1 MSLSLQLGHEVLA
14 SVVSLGATLRVLAF
28 MAVMAREATRMAFH
42 HSIPWEDKKR
52 LYGSYGKWAVDLAE
66 AFCPESDVA
75 CVERE
80 AKRLYEARITRR

>member
-1 MSLSLQLGHEVLA
+1 MLSSLQLEPVI
-14 SVVSLGATLRVLAF
+14 SLGTTLIVLSF
-28 MAVMAREATRMAFH
+28 MAVMVREATKMAFH

-52 LYGSYGKWAVDLAE
+52 LYKSYGKWAVDLAE

-80 AKRLYEARITRR
+80 AKRLYGVRTTRR